1 MTYFFCLPAVAPE
14 ECLNREK
21 GQHYMSE
28 RQAGILLHNKPVPL
42 NPRPQVSAAGRFF
55 IIKS

>member
-14 ECLNREK
+14 ECLSREK
-21 GQHYMSE
+21 GQRDVSE
-28 RQAGILLHNKPVPL
+28 RQAGIPLHNKPAPL
-42 NPRPQVSAAGRFF
+42 KPRPQVSAAGTFF